1 MASQPILLLKVK
13 AFTWAVN
20 GWKFGLYLGLS
31 EMLGGGLRAREIKFS
46 WEMPSPGQRSY
57 FGPVGVGGGHL
68 WAERD
73 RYTARPQMKGKR
85 WGEEGSGK
93 NRDWD

>member
-1 MASQPILLLKVK
+1 M
-13 AFTWAVN
+13 
-20 GWKFGLYLGLS
+20 YLGLS

-73 RYTARPQMKGKR
+73 R
-85 WGEEGSGK
+85 
-93 NRDWD
+93 